1 MDYPLAKRSC
11 NLDERIMGRNWFL
24 WSLGL
29 AIAATAMLQSVNGR
43 LQSNRSKQPPID
55 EVFDGQYKG
64 VKGGVG
70 AAFTEGENWDGL
82 KTRDNTQPPDFKT
95 EGMPAV
101 DKQADSF
108 ESRMQKEAKDSS
120 DKSAMRLPTQVQNF
134 HDASSS
140 SLEEE
145 KKWEHMQQSGASSS
159 STMSIPPPRES
170 AADGKTL
177 GKGDKVL
184 RKN

>member
-1 MDYPLAKRSC
+1 MDYPLAKRSF
-11 NLDERIMGRNWFL
+11 NPDERIMGRNWFL
-24 WSLGL
+24 WSLRL
-29 AIAATAMLQSVNGR
+29 AIAAAAMLQSVDGR
-43 LQSNRSKQPPID
+43 LQSNRSKQPPVD
-55 EVFDGQYKG
+55 EVFEGQYKG

-82 KTRDNTQPPDFKT
+82 KTQDKMQPPDFKT

-101 DKQADSF
+101 EKQVDSF
-108 ESRMQKEAKDSS
+108 ESRMQKEAKDSL

-145 KKWEHMQQSGASSS
+145 KKWEHMQQSGVSSR
-159 STMSIPPPRES
+159 STMPIPPPRES
-170 AADGKTL
+170 ETP